1 MVNFENLNLKNLEAA
16 IVVTWMVEYSNLWH
30 QIFWN
35 FSLGGER
42 EQNEWFWAKFCRTQ
56 LKLNPNLKP
65 INSRKRMKVFLKILR
80 GRIPK
85 PPKKWSHFRCILW
98 KSDWFSHLV
107 LGFLI
112 DYNFFCA
119 QNSGFWVIFKFKMR
133 KSQFFPFSGQF
144 PPFRNTAPFSQH
156 CPLFATLFRR
166 VKVLRKG
173 VPPVYLFQFT
183 TFSRIHFDW
192 TFYFANIL
200 RIHFP
205 FCEQTMNQLKVPLNS
220 LFFSQISFEFTLSFA
235 NKLRINY
242 LFRKIATYSAN
253 IPWIHY

>member
-1 MVNFENLNLKNLEAA
+1 MYFVKIRL
-16 IVVTWMVEYSNLWH
+16 I
-30 QIFWN
+30 Q
-35 FSLGGER
+35 SLGGGIFDR
-42 EQNEWFWAKFCRTQ
+42 LQLFLRTKFRFLSDFQVQNAKIT
-56 LKLNPNLKP
+56 
-65 INSRKRMKVFLKILR
+65 I
-80 GRIPK
+80 
-85 PPKKWSHFRCILW
+85 
-98 KSDWFSHLV
+98 
-107 LGFLI
+107 FLI
-112 DYNFFCA
+112 
-119 QNSGFWVIFKFKMR
+119 
-133 KSQFFPFSGQF
+133 
-144 PPFRNTAPFSQH
+144 FRAVSPFSQH
-156 CPLFATLFRR
+156 RPLFATLFRR

-220 LFFSQISFEFTLSFA
+220 LFFRKSALNSLSLSRIHYESTWFFA

>member
-1 MVNFENLNLKNLEAA
+1 MYFVKIRL
-16 IVVTWMVEYSNLWH
+16 I
-30 QIFWN
+30 Q
-35 FSLGGER
+35 SLGGGIFDR
-42 EQNEWFWAKFCRTQ
+42 LQLFLRTKFRFLSDFQVQNAKITIF
-56 LKLNPNLKP
+56 P
-65 INSRKRMKVFLKILR
+65 IFRAVF
-80 GRIPK
+80 
-85 PPKKWSHFRCILW
+85 
-98 KSDWFSHLV
+98 
-107 LGFLI
+107 
-112 DYNFFCA
+112 
-119 QNSGFWVIFKFKMR
+119 
-133 KSQFFPFSGQF
+133 
-144 PPFRNTAPFSQH
+144 PFSQH

-205 FCEQTMNQLKVPLNS
+205 FCEKTMDQLKVPLNS

-253 IPWIHY
+253 IPWIHYLFCHDTMNSLSY

>member
-1 MVNFENLNLKNLEAA
+1 MVNFEVLNLKNLEAA

-65 INSRKRMKVFLKILR
+65 INPRKRMKVYLKILR

-107 LGFLI
+107 VGFLI

-156 CPLFATLFRR
+156 FFEELRCCEKEYHRCIFFNLPPFR
-166 VKVLRKG
+166 
-173 VPPVYLFQFT
+173 
-183 TFSRIHFDW
+183 
-192 TFYFANIL
+192 
-200 RIHFP
+200 
-205 FCEQTMNQLKVPLNS
+205 
-220 LFFSQISFEFTLSFA
+220 EFTLIELFISRIYYEFTFRFA
-235 NKLRINY
+235 NKLWIN
-242 LFRKIATYSAN
+242 LKFR
-253 IPWIHY
+253 WIHYFFANQLWIHSLFREFTMNQRDFSRIN

>member
-1 MVNFENLNLKNLEAA
+1 MVNFEVLNLKNLEAA

-65 INSRKRMKVFLKILR
+65 INPRKRMKVYLKILR

-107 LGFLI
+107 VGFLI

-220 LFFSQISFEFTLSFA
+220 LFFRKSALNSLS
-235 NKLRINY
+235 LSRIN
-242 LFRKIATYSAN
+242 
-253 IPWIHY
+253 